1 MTEVHNI
8 DCLEYTRSLPDKSFD
23 LAIADPPYEI
33 DGDKPTVK
41 PGLAK

>member
-8 DCLEYTRSLPDKSFD
+8 DCLEYMRSLPDKSFD
-23 LAIADPPYEI
+23 LAIADPPYGIGE
-33 DGDKPTVK
+33 DKPTVK